1 MPLFAGHLQI
11 YEKGLSLQERSI
23 CILIKFFQ

>member
-1 MPLFAGHLQI
+1 MPLFEGHPQG
-11 YEKGLSLQERSI
+11 YEKDLSLQERSI